1 MPDIDTVIKG
11 LELCTRPVTRGCS
24 FSPGSCPYYH
34 NGCRDHL
41 EADALILL
49 KGTPWQSA
57 EAAMEDMERHDGF
70 IDLRW

>member
-1 MPDIDTVIKG
+1 MPDIDTVIKA

-24 FSPGSCPYYH
+24 IFPGSCPYYH

-49 KGTPWQSA
+49 KGTGKSA